1 MIQHAIGSFEVKLNA
16 LSLALEDGV
25 AGTTRGRMSID
36 KQFSGA
42 LRGSSKGE
50 MLTAMTEI
58 QGSAGYVAIEKFSGT
73 LDGRSG
79 SFVLQHS
86 ATMTR
91 GGAQLSVQVVPES
104 GTGQLRGPRGGQ
116 METAKSRDSGG
127 QVETR
132 TAEGK

>member
-50 MLTAMTEI
+50 RPSAMAGTK
-58 QGSAGYVAIEKFSGT
+58 GSANYMALGQVSGQPH
-73 LDGRSG
+73 GRG
-79 SFVLQHS
+79 GRFVLQ
-86 ATMTR
+86 
-91 GGAQLSVQVVPES
+91 
-104 GTGQLRGPRGGQ
+104 PRSLEERRLG
-116 METAKSRDSGG
+116 ERRDS
-127 QVETR
+127 
-132 TAEGK
+132 

>member
-58 QGSAGYVAIEKFSGT
+58 QGSAGYVAIEKFNGTHDGTSG
-73 LDGRSG
+73 L
-79 SFVLQHS
+79 FVLQPS
-86 ATMTR
+86 RSEGRRVGKESVRLCGSR
-91 GGAQLSVQVVPES
+91 GWA
-104 GTGQLRGPRGGQ
+104 
-116 METAKSRDSGG
+116 
-127 QVETR
+127 
-132 TAEGK
+132 